1 MVIDF
6 YYKGNCLM
14 GIRSDLETNF
24 DYEIVDEFLDHY
36 SMMVES
42 MEVMII
48 DLTKP
53 NMYKR
58 SINELFRVFHN
69 IKSASGYLQILPM
82 NKLASFVEDALE
94 DLRNNSTSI
103 NQETVDWLLQISD
116 MFAIWQDDLKQDS
129 ELSKI
134 KFSLLKTPDLDK

>member
-1 MVIDF
+1 
-6 YYKGNCLM
+6 M
-14 GIRSDLETNF
+14 GIRSDLDANY

-69 IKSASGYLQILPM
+69 IKSASGYLQIMPM
-82 NKLASFVEDALE
+82 NKLAAFVEDTLE
-94 DLRNNSTSI
+94 ELRNDKDSV
-103 NQETVDWLLQISD
+103 NQETIDWLLQISD
-116 MFAIWQDDLKQDS
+116 MFATWQDDLKLDN
-129 ELSKI
+129 ELTKI
-134 KFSLLKTPDLDK
+134 KFSLLKTPDMDK